1 MKQVVLSL
9 QSPRKS
15 SNNVVTFL
23 EELLKQN
30 NKQLL
35 QYHIN
40 GRLFN
45 IDLKK
50 ENSIA
55 YGKLEEFCD
64 TFNLTNLVKSEK
76 CLINNHKLTIDL
88 ILTNKPQSFQKKNVT
103 ETGVSDCH
111 KLITAFMKYYI
122 SRLKPKNA
130 QYHSYKNF

>member
-45 IDLKK
+45 ID
-50 ENSIA
+50 
-55 YGKLEEFCD
+55 
-64 TFNLTNLVKSEK
+64 VKYEK

-88 ILTNKPQSFQKKNVT
+88 ILTNKPQSFQIKNVT

-111 KLITAFMKYYI
+111 KLITTFMKYYI
-122 SRLKPKNA
+122 SRLKPKNV